1 MYILIFIIILCTIVG
16 LIYSTVVTNNEKFFS
31 LSGALYG
38 PKEIPLTDTC
48 SCTQLEGSQELIPK
62 QKVPIRK
69 CASCH
74 LN

>member
-1 MYILIFIIILCTIVG
+1 MYILIFIIILGTIIG
-16 LIYSTVVTNNEKFFS
+16 LIYNTVVTNNEKFFS

-38 PKEIPLTDTC
+38 PKHIPLTDTC

-62 QKVPIRK
+62 QQVPITK

-74 LN
+74 IN

>member
-1 MYILIFIIILCTIVG
+1 MYILIFILILCTIAG
-16 LIYSTVVTNNEKFFS
+16 LIYNTVVTNNEKFFS

-48 SCTQLEGSQELIPK
+48 SCTQLMGSQELIPK
-62 QKVPIRK
+62 QKVSITK

-74 LN
+74 VN